1 MTIRAKLAVAL
12 AAILLLLALPLAISY
27 SSLRQ
32 VHRATQSLR
41 DREFAASLLL
51 GRIRGS
57 VDDLRRAETALL
69 FVHDA
74 GSRDAMSEAVGG
86 IAAMADSLDRYD
98 LDQAATEIR
107 SAIRE
112 VEGLA
117 PAEYQAALGGR
128 GAEAEQISTS
138 RVVPA
143 ISKVELAVGH
153 AEVSLRQR
161 TRVRVEQTAQAVGDA
176 GTVSAIAAVAAI
188 LAALLIAAWLL
199 QAIGR
204 PVRELERGMHEISE
218 GCFDYQLPIRSTRRD
233 EFGRLAAS
241 FDRMAKQLAE
251 LDKLKAEF
259 VSVASHELK
268 TPINVIIGYLQLL
281 EEGAYGPVS
290 PKQNEILRTLESQAG
305 ALARLTKQLLDVSR
319 FEAGGGTIA
328 PRPIELRAFLL
339 ELEAAFRV
347 LAQQRGVTLEV
358 GWADDAPHEVHWDP
372 DRMSEVLGNLLS
384 NAVKFTSQGGRV
396 SMRAERQGECVSL
409 EVRDTGAGIPGD
421 QLPHVFEKFYQAD
434 NQGSASQAGTGLGLA
449 IAKEIVEAHGGTIEC
464 ESTPGVGTT
473 FTIVLPLRATPGRG
487 QRRQSSV
494 AEGAAS

>member
-12 AAILLLLALPLAISY
+12 AAILILLALPLAISY
-27 SSLRQ
+27 GSLRR
-32 VHRATQSLR
+32 VHRATETLR
-41 DREFAASLLL
+41 DHEFAASLLL

-69 FVHDA
+69 FVHA
-74 GSRDAMSEAVGG
+74 ASSRDAMSRAVGA

-98 LDQAATEIR
+98 LDAAATEIR
-107 SAIRE
+107 AAVRD
-112 VEGLA
+112 VETLA
-117 PAEYQAALGGR
+117 PAEYQAALGGH

-143 ISKVELAVGH
+143 IGKVELAVGH

-161 TRVRVEQTAQAVGDA
+161 TQVRVEQTAQAVGDA
-176 GTVSAIAAVAAI
+176 GTVAAMAAVAAI
-188 LAALLIAAWLL
+188 AAATLIAAWLL

-204 PVRELERGMHEISE
+204 PVRALERGMHEISE
-218 GCFDYQLPIRSTRRD
+218 GCFDYQLPIRPTRRD

-268 TPINVIIGYLQLL
+268 TPINVIIGYLQLF
-281 EEGAYGPVS
+281 EEGVYGPVS
-290 PKQNEILRTLESQAG
+290 PKQNEILKTLEAQA
-305 ALARLTKQLLDVSR
+305 ASLARLTKQLLDVSR
-319 FEAGGGTIA
+319 FEAGGGSIA
-328 PRPIELRAFLL
+328 PRAIELRAFLL

-347 LAQQRGVTLEV
+347 LAQQRGVALEV
-358 GWADDAPHEVHWDP
+358 AWSDDAPHEVHWDP

-384 NAVKFTSQGGRV
+384 NAVKFTAQGGRV
-396 SMRAERQGECVSL
+396 SLRAERDGENVTI

-421 QLPHVFEKFYQAD
+421 QLPHVFEKFFQAD
-434 NQGSASQAGTGLGLA
+434 NQGSASQQGTGLGLA
-449 IAKEIVEAHGGTIEC
+449 IAKEIVEAHGGTIDC
-464 ESTPGVGTT
+464 ESTPGVGTA
-473 FTIVLPLRATPGRG
+473 FTIVLPMRAAGGRERA
-487 QRRQSSV
+487 QRPAV
-494 AEGAAS
+494 TEGAAP